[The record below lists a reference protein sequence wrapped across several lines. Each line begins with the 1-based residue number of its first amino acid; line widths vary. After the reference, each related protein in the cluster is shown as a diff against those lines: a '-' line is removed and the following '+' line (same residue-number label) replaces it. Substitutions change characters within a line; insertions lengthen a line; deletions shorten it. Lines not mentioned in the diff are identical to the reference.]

1 MTVTDTLPGDVAPPA
16 EPATTAPPAGAEAI
30 TATADHKRLGLLSLG
45 GAALFLLVGGALG
58 MVLRAEL
65 AAEGVDIVGGNY
77 NRLFS
82 LHATVSALLVLAPA
96 WIGLATYVV
105 PLQIGSGRL
114 ALPRLHAFA
123 TWLYLL
129 GGGLLVAAYIIGPP
143 LGLGIADATPTPAPE
158 GGASHANALAV
169 VSMALVAVAVVLAAV
184 SLATT
189 VLKLRTPGM
198 TLRRV
203 PMFSWATLVTSLVTI
218 LSTPVFLAGLV
229 LVYIDQRLGASFFHP
244 EHIAGQTIWQHTVW
258 LFGRPEVY
266 LLALPGLGAACD
278 IVATHAR
285 RPLLSLNAARGALS
299 LYAVLSLGAWA
310 AGTKVADAIVLPTY
324 SVLTALTAAP
334 VGLLVLVWLGTL
346 AKGKPHGHVSLLF
359 VGGAV
364 ALAGAG
370 ALHVAIAGM
379 AGVDGTAWTT
389 GHLHTVYFGAPTLL
403 LAGAVYHWAPKL
415 FGRELSAGLGRL
427 AFLGLFGGLFLL
439 GLGSYLLGYD
449 GAPSHVRDFRFS
461 SSASTYGLLAAVGGG
476 AAVLGALAMLAD
488 VVAAMAGRASA
499 AGPDDPYEGLTLE
512 WATASPPPPAGFDAV
527 PEVRSAHPLLDLR
540 RAGSS
545 TEANGG

>member
-1 MTVTDTLPGDVAPPA
+1 VTVTDTLPGDVAPPA
-16 EPATTAPPAGAEAI
+16 EPVASVTAAGAEAI
-30 TATADHKRLGLLSLG
+30 TATADHKRLGLLTLG
-45 GAALFLLVGGALG
+45 GAALFLLVGGAVGLI
-58 MVLRAEL
+58 LRAEL

-96 WIGLATYVV
+96 WVGLATYVV

-129 GGGLLVAAYIIGPP
+129 GGALLVAAYAIGPP
-143 LGLGIADATPTPAPE
+143 LGLGIADAVPAAAPE
-158 GGASHANALAV
+158 GGANNANALAI
-169 VSMALVAVAVVLAAV
+169 VSMALVAAAMVLAAI
-184 SLATT
+184 SLAVTI
-189 VLKLRTPGM
+189 LKLRTPGM

-203 PMFSWATLVTSLVTI
+203 PMFSWATLVTSVVTM
-218 LSTPVFLAGLV
+218 LSTPVFLGGLV
-229 LVYIDQRLGASFFHP
+229 LVYIDQRFGASYFHA
-244 EHIAGQTIWQHTVW
+244 EHVPGQAIWQHTVW

-310 AGTKVADAIVLPTY
+310 AGTKVADALVLPTY
-324 SVLTALTAAP
+324 SVLTTLTAAP
-334 VGLLVLVWLGTL
+334 VALLVLIWMGTL
-346 AKGKPHGHVSLLF
+346 AKGKPRGHVSLLF

-364 ALAGAG
+364 ALAGTG
-370 ALHVAIAGM
+370 ALHAIVAGVV
-379 AGVDGTAWTT
+379 GVDGSAWTT
-389 GHLHTVYFGAPTLL
+389 GHLHTVAFGAPTLL

-427 AFLGLFGGLFLL
+427 AFLGLFGGFFLL

-449 GAPSHVRDFRFS
+449 GAPSHVRDFPFS
-461 SSASTYGLLAAVGGG
+461 SSASTYGLLAALGGG
-476 AAVLGALAMLAD
+476 AVVVGALAMLAD
-488 VVAAMAGRASA
+488 VIAATAGRATA

-512 WATASPPPPAGFDAV
+512 WATSSPPPRAGFDAV

-540 RAGSS
+540 RAGQSA
-545 TEANGG
+545 EANGG